1 MRKKFVKLQRQL
13 EDYDISND
21 LLAVKLRMTL
31 PTLRSRLNGTQSWK
45 SDEIILICQ
54 LADIRQDQVGEFFFP
69 DLEPVVINIKGG
81 KTA

>member
-1 MRKKFVKLQRQL
+1 MRRKFYKLQRQL

>member
-1 MRKKFVKLQRQL
+1 MRRKFLKLQRRL
-13 EDYDISND
+13 EDYDISNN

>member
-1 MRKKFVKLQRQL
+1 MRRKFYKLQRRL

>member
-1 MRKKFVKLQRQL
+1 MRRKFYKLQRRL
-13 EDYDISND
+13 EDCDISND

>member
-1 MRKKFVKLQRQL
+1 MRRKYLKLQRRL

>member
-1 MRKKFVKLQRQL
+1 MRRKFYKLQRQL
-13 EDYDISND
+13 EDCDISND

>member
-1 MRKKFVKLQRQL
+1 MRRKFYKLQRQL
-13 EDYDISND
+13 EDCDISNN

-54 LADIRQDQVGEFFFP
+54 LADIRQDQVVEFFFP
-69 DLEPVVINIKGG
+69 DLEPVVINTKGG

>member
-1 MRKKFVKLQRQL
+1 MRKKYLKLQRRL

-31 PTLRSRLNGTQSWK
+31 PTLRSRLKGTQSWR

-54 LADIRQDQVGEFFFP
+54 LADIRQEQIGKFFFP
-69 DLEPVVINIKGG
+69 ELEPAIINIKGG
-81 KTA
+81 RTA

>member
-1 MRKKFVKLQRQL
+1 MRKKFYKLQRRL
-13 EDYDISND
+13 EDCDISND

-31 PTLRSRLNGTQSWK
+31 PTLRSRLKGTQSWK
-45 SDEIILICQ
+45 ADEIILICQ

>member
-1 MRKKFVKLQRQL
+1 MRRKFLKLQRRL

-69 DLEPVVINIKGG
+69 DLEPVIINIKGG